1 MKTLLRLLRRLLIA
15 IAIVIL
21 GSYVELALPAQQ
33 LNTAPAISDPVD
45 SAPNSSVDVI
55 VNIAPT
61 PTPAPTLTA
70 TPLPT
75 STPTPSPSPSPIPT
89 INLHPALSSDS
100 CREMSGQL
108 ADGYF
113 PSKVLGQSQHYLI
126 YLPPCYDYPD
136 NRTKYPVI
144 YLFHGSPMDEHHWVN
159 LGVTHAADRLIGSGE
174 LPPFIIVMPRADLEG
189 TYNYTNG
196 GANSWEAIVVNE
208 LMPYIS
214 RHYRTLE
221 KRDYRAVGGIS
232 RGGVWS
238 LEIAFRHPDLFESV
252 GGHSPALSVNLSGPE
267 YDPLVLA
274 KTVPIDSLR
283 IYLDAGQQDWT
294 RASALQLSKVL
305 ADRHLPYTFTTAPGD
320 HENDYWASQVEA
332 YLRFYAA
339 PWKMEKIVAAQLAS
353 QAP

>member
-1 MKTLLRLLRRLLIA
+1 MKILLRLLRRLLIA
-15 IAIVIL
+15 MVIVIL
-21 GSYVELALPAQQ
+21 GSCVELALPSQQ
-33 LNTAPAISDPVD
+33 LNTASEIREPVD
-45 SAPNSSVDVI
+45 RAPNSSVDVI

-61 PTPAPTLTA
+61 PTLAPTLTA

-75 STPTPSPSPSPIPT
+75 LTSTPSPIPT
-89 INLHPALSSDS
+89 INLRPALSDR
-100 CREMSGQL
+100 CRETSGRL

-113 PSKVLGQSQHYLI
+113 PSKILGQSQHYRI
-126 YLPPCYDYPD
+126 YLPPCYDFPD

-144 YLFHGSPMDEHHWVN
+144 YLFHGSPMDEQHWIKV
-159 LGVTHAADRLIGSGE
+159 GVANAADHLIGSGE

-189 TYNYTNG
+189 TYNHSNG
-196 GANSWEAIVVNE
+196 GDRSWEGVVVNE

-214 RHYRTLE
+214 RNYRTLE

-238 LEIAFRHPDLFESV
+238 LEIAFRHPELFESV
-252 GGHSPALSVNLSGPE
+252 GGHSPALSVNLSSSA
-267 YDPLVLA
+267 YDPLVLGKNA
-274 KTVPIDSLR
+274 PIGSLR

-294 RASALQLSKVL
+294 RASAFQLSKVL

-320 HENDYWASQVEA
+320 HVNDYWASQVEA

-339 PWKMEKIVAAQLAS
+339 PWKMEKIVAAQIAS
-353 QAP
+353 QTP

>member
-15 IAIVIL
+15 VAIVIL
-21 GSYVELALPAQQ
+21 GSCVELALPSQQ
-33 LNTAPAISDPVD
+33 LNTAPEISDPVD
-45 SAPNSSVDVI
+45 RAPNSKVDVI

-61 PTPAPTLTA
+61 PTPVPTLTV
-70 TPLPT
+70 TPLPTLT
-75 STPTPSPSPSPIPT
+75 STPTPALTPT
-89 INLHPALSSDS
+89 VNLRSMLSDR
-100 CREMSGQL
+100 CREMSGRL

-113 PSKVLGQSQHYLI
+113 PSKILGQSQHYRI
-126 YLPPCYDYPD
+126 YLPPCYDSPD

-144 YLFHGSPMDEHHWVN
+144 YLFHGSPMDEQHWIN
-159 LGVTHAADRLIGSGE
+159 LGVGNAADDLIGSGE

-189 TYNYTNG
+189 TYNYSNG
-196 GANSWEAIVVNE
+196 GNNSWEGVVVNE

-214 RHYRTLE
+214 RNYRTLE
-221 KRDYRAVGGIS
+221 KRDYRAIGGIS

-252 GGHSPALSVNLSGPE
+252 GGHSPALSVNLSSPD
-267 YDPLVLA
+267 YDPLVLGKNA
-274 KTVPIDSLR
+274 PIGSLR

-294 RASALQLSKVL
+294 RASALQLSKIL

-320 HENDYWASQVEA
+320 HEDDYWASQVEA

-339 PWKMEKIVAAQLAS
+339 PWKMEKIVAAQAAS
-353 QAP
+353 QTP